1 MIIGF
6 ILLILL
12 VFKFPSGPA
21 RRPARSSPWN
31 EFCGAIVRSTCTD
44 DFTTNWNSKNIGKNL
59 KMWMN
64 NIESMET
71 ITESE
76 MKYYHVSKTFFT
88 GRATTIVKYIGNK
101 NCLTS
106 KTFGPVWKIAS
117 DGFQSIKFQSNS
129 FHDGFLYGI
138 EAENGT
144 FTGIYCAYLLLIF
157 TFFWCIYLY
166 NKTVIDLEI

>member
-1 MIIGF
+1 MIISF
-6 ILLILL
+6 ILLSLL

-21 RRPARSSPWN
+21 RRPARSSPRD

-117 DGFQSIKFQSNS
+117 VQPRMKDQ

-144 FTGIYCAYLLLIF
+144 FTGIYYAYLLIIF
-157 TFFWCIYLY
+157 TFIWVYI
-166 NKTVIDLEI
+166 